1 MYSYDK
7 CLEIPLYRYFF
18 PDLLRVEAL
27 LGTHRHLYCQYQ
39 FWEPIYAIAECPRE
53 YIYMAMASVPMTIS
67 PLSCGYMAKTKV
79 SF

>member
-7 CLEIPLYRYFF
+7 SLDIPLYRYCF

-53 YIYMAMASVPMTIS
+53 HIHGNGIS
-67 PLSCGYMAKTKV
+67 AHDYFPLKLWI
-79 SF
+79 